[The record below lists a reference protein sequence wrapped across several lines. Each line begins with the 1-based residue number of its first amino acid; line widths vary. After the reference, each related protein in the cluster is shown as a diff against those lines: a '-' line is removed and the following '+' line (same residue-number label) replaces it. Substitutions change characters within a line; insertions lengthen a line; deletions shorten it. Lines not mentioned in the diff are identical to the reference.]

1 MTTAEADAAAGGRGS
16 AAVAPPLGALP
27 SSNKKLSRRES
38 RQLANAKNTWVQHPN
53 IINPQQRARAYLRTA
68 GLVTAP
74 ATAPVLN
81 DDSPSVP
88 PHEEPERQ
96 FMRLLGSPDQRVRH
110 SAVTKLSSYLQ
121 ARSATSST
129 GLSELDLLKLWKA
142 LWYALYRCDKVPVQ
156 EELAKHMA
164 HLLWCFVGTKEQDEY
179 ACQAYL
185 DYCASDQ
192 VGGDDDAED
201 GSHGSDS
208 EDDSHDSDAED
219 KDDEQ
224 SGGEND
230 DDADAA
236 DDTLVPHCRGAHL
249 VSLFVRTCF
258 RTIRREWHAMD
269 KYRIN
274 KFYTLVRLVIYEM
287 YRYMAR
293 RQWHL
298 GLIQLFNDSLMDEVF
313 SANSCN
319 GLRYHVVDVTL
330 EELARVHRARDNN
343 DDDAMLPLTEAT
355 FLEVLQ
361 PYTYIAHAEFGDD
374 ILQQRCI
381 DNIFVKFLD
390 QYSIVS
396 DRAVEERNQADEGE
410 STDDAVATGLLNNVH
425 VGTVAQFLFKVAE
438 DDSTC
443 HRYRKSLYDLYKR
456 YARRLKQAGNLDV
469 VRHIDGLG
477 EAGNDGM
484 AAESSTIGLVQNRE
498 LKRSVERANTDEP
511 RNATGMNKKSKT
523 SSGRAEHDKDH
534 GDGRCQCHD
543 HDSIQEST
551 PIPSRKKKRKESH
564 GAQSVPRQASSSETS
579 SGLREQRG
587 VKGSDTVA
595 MDKTPMNRKES
606 TERRDEELQANRRM
620 SKKEKNQLKETGTK
634 HLVGNEQINLTSV
647 ETSEGDGGGT
657 IESEQVRER
666 KKNKKKRASESPK
679 AVDESTSLAALASS
693 RERNHSKSHNP
704 PSDAV
709 GLHNSEANEGVDSWN
724 REGLQPDKP
733 KMSHEMKINS
743 ETISTADKSQRA
755 PPVLHL
761 SDFDDQRKNARAV
774 NARLDDQV
782 DLGRSQPYEMDVD
795 GSIELAT
802 TKRKRNKKKKGIQ
815 ESGRPRLGPAEAAG
829 KSDKSTSAK
838 AVQDVGRGL
847 DLSYTAKRQKL
858 SRNGCGEEVITISMG
873 QQFMARAAEEKR
885 QRQRSVS
892 SSPIWGRKQK
902 QESDSPRERE
912 DSVAC
917 DKKVSFANSE
927 RTRSWKASINGLR
940 QLQYAPPPIP
950 VQGILRKK
958 ERSRSV
964 DDIKSRSKFTQRRR
978 ATDYF

>member
-38 RQLANAKNTWVQHPN
+38 RQLANTKNTWVQHPN

-74 ATAPVLN
+74 TTTPALN

-110 SAVTKLSSYLQ
+110 LAVTKLSAYLR

-142 LWYALYRCDKVPVQ
+142 LWYALYLCDKVPVQ

-164 HLLWCFVGTKEQDEY
+164 QLLWCFVGTKEQDEY

-201 GSHGSDS
+201 GSHGSDAK
-208 EDDSHDSDAED
+208 DDSHDSDAED

-224 SGGEND
+224 SGGENN
-230 DDADAA
+230 DDAHAA

-330 EELARVHRARDNN
+330 EELARVHRARDDN
-343 DDDAMLPLTEAT
+343 DDAMLPLTEAT

-396 DRAVEERNQADEGE
+396 DRAAEERNQADEGK
-410 STDDAVATGLLNNVH
+410 STNDAVATGLLDNVH

-456 YARRLKQAGNLDV
+456 YARCLKQAGNLDV
-469 VRHIDGLG
+469 VRHINSLG
-477 EAGNDGM
+477 ETSNDGM
-484 AAESSTIGLVQNRE
+484 AAESSTIGLVQNRD
-498 LKRSVERANTDEP
+498 LKRSVERANTDET

-551 PIPSRKKKRKESH
+551 PIPSRKKKRKESPET
-564 GAQSVPRQASSSETS
+564 QSVPRQASSSETL

-587 VKGSDTVA
+587 AKGSDTVA
-595 MDKTPMNRKES
+595 MDKAPTNRKKS
-606 TERRDEELQANRRM
+606 TERGDEEPQANRRM
-620 SKKEKNQLKETGTK
+620 SKKEKNQLKGTGTK
-634 HLVGNEQINLTSV
+634 HLVGNEQVNLTSV
-647 ETSEGDGGGT
+647 ETREGDGGGT
-657 IESEQVRER
+657 IEGEQVSER
-666 KKNKKKRASESPK
+666 KKDKKKRASGRIQP
-679 AVDESTSLAALASS
+679 
-693 RERNHSKSHNP
+693 NP
-704 PSDAV
+704 PSDAA
-709 GLHNSEANEGVDSWN
+709 GLHISEANEGVDSRN

-755 PPVLHL
+755 PPLLHL
-761 SDFDDQRKNARAV
+761 SEFDDQRKNARAV
-774 NARLDDQV
+774 NARLHDQV
-782 DLGRSQPYEMDVD
+782 DLGMSQPNEKDVD
-795 GSIELAT
+795 GAIELAT

-815 ESGRPRLGPAEAAG
+815 ESGRPLLGPAEATG
-829 KSDKSTSAK
+829 KSDKLTLAK
-838 AVQDVGRGL
+838 AVRDVGRGS
-847 DLSYTAKRQKL
+847 DLSYAAKRQKT
-858 SRNGCGEEVITISMG
+858 SRNECGEEVITISMG

-892 SSPIWGRKQK
+892 SSPIWSRKQK
-902 QESDSPRERE
+902 QESESPKARE

-927 RTRSWKASINGLR
+927 RSRSWKASINGLR
-940 QLQYAPPPIP
+940 QLQYAPPPTP

-964 DDIKSRSKFTQRRR
+964 DDVKSRSKLTQRRR